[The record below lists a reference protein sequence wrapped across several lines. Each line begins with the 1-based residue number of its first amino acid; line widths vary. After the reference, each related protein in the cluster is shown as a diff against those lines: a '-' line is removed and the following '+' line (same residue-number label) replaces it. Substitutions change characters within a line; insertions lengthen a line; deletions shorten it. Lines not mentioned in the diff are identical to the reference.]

1 MRKAILDKI
10 RELEDWKS
18 RPTGGYWREQLEFL
32 RIYTASGVE
41 AKLMRH
47 ALNKLNV
54 KPLNILEDIDG
65 FFDSSAYICSSKEL
79 VFVKVRDD
87 MRKHIRTFNF
97 GEYRLQ
103 FPVPNEKG
111 KFDSHNLVIYRKTDA
126 QRLVITYLDDKHV
139 KAQLFEFK

>member
-1 MRKAILDKI
+1 MQKAILDKI
-10 RELEDWKS
+10 RELEDCKS
-18 RPTGGYWREQLEFL
+18 LSTSGYWREQLEFL

-87 MRKHIRTFNF
+87 M
-97 GEYRLQ
+97 
-103 FPVPNEKG
+103 
-111 KFDSHNLVIYRKTDA
+111 
-126 QRLVITYLDDKHV
+126 
-139 KAQLFEFK
+139 